1 MIGQLCPLNQACGL
15 LRVIRHSTAALARSF
30 HRCTFTPFMRSQRV
44 SEPSPKAPGHHNV
57 GPQTERELKK
67 VHGAIDQVRQTGDRH
82 QDAEN
87 SSQEGRARADYIL
100 YYKYYKPSIPIALIE
115 AGKTTTA
122 SATACSR
129 PSTTRPQNS
138 FCVFS
143 KGDGFV
149 FHDRTGTS
157 VEKEATLSLDA
168 FPSGKI
174 SGQNTAHG
182 KDSVPMT
189 RQLSCRITST
199 MAAAKRFATIRP
211 TPSTP
216 R

>member
-1 MIGQLCPLNQACGL
+1 MPIESGVRITSSDSSLDRCVGPLLPSLYVHAVHQEPEGQRA
-15 LRVIRHSTAALARSF
+15 F
-30 HRCTFTPFMRSQRV
+30 
-44 SEPSPKAPGHHNV
+44 PKAPGHHNV

-138 FCVFS
+138 FCVFFQ
-143 KGDGFV
+143 G
-149 FHDRTGTS
+149 RR
-157 VEKEATLSLDA
+157 LCL
-168 FPSGKI
+168 P
-174 SGQNTAHG
+174 
-182 KDSVPMT
+182 
-189 RQLSCRITST
+189 
-199 MAAAKRFATIRP
+199 
-211 TPSTP
+211 
-216 R
+216 